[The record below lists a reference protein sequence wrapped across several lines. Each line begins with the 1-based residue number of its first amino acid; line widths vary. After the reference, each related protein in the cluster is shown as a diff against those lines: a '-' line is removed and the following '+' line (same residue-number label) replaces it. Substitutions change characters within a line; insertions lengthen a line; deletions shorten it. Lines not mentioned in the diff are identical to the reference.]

1 MGGTKLILFK
11 QISKMLA
18 EHHQII
24 EIIENMSKNLWEM
37 N

>member
-11 QISKMLA
+11 QISIMLA